1 MFRASIL
8 KIPENNIYL
17 VCGLRR
23 ERIVIHTKYGLYV
36 DCRSVHDK
44 P

>member
-8 KIPENNIYL
+8 KIPENKIYL
-17 VCGLRR
+17 VGGLRR